1 MNPRKAFRTL
11 GAPLCAP
18 LCAIGA
24 LALPAVAQ
32 SQVSAVVVNPNDSDE
47 VWVANRGN
55 ESVSVIDTSTG
66 TLVAEIG
73 VGVYPRSLAFNADG
87 TEVFV
92 ANQRG
97 DVPVDV
103 HFVTPFTGTEDRGT
117 VSVIDVGSKT
127 VSTTLSDVGTEPYG
141 VAVAPNGKYFAVTG
155 FRSSTV
161 KLFSTTA
168 PYGELAS
175 LEYEWDLSNLS
186 AGETMLTADT
196 DLDFVADLGEP
207 RGFSITADSSQ
218 LFVTHNISPFI
229 SRLDVTLD
237 GGGNPTAMAIGSKFS
252 TNTYPHHP
260 VMELPAPTPVQILKS
275 QGLPRFQEDIAI
287 SPDGTRALIP
297 ALLHNTNHDVNHN
310 FGAGFAGDFANRVY
324 PALQMVDLGAGTNA
338 NVLHHELSDDLNPAE
353 YVPYGG
359 QGGANPSGITTLGGN
374 GSPVLGGNFDV
385 SVTGIGGGD
394 AAWIMLGITK
404 LDLVLPGLTGK
415 LLVSPIATVP
425 GTSLS
430 LLVPNDAGLLGG
442 ALNFQ
447 AFAFH
452 VADSSL
458 SFSNGLSAVIGNSG
472 YGNNKMGYRAGHPT
486 RALYRQTPLAKKDPG
501 GSGLHAIM
509 LNRGSEDV
517 FLYEVNGDDME
528 LVTVFPPRYNFVER
542 TALDQ
547 TTATGDLPLGMAF
560 VEDESTVNND
570 GILYIV
576 NESTP
581 TLSKLW
587 IDFDAGIIQEDTRVV
602 TGQIST
608 LAGPDKYTL
617 PQRIGQELFED
628 ASRAQTAGN
637 FNNSCAS
644 CHFEGGADGNVWQRP
659 AGPRSTMPVYGG
671 PLLTGTILWK
681 GVRMN
686 MGETGPMFGG
696 ENGGHGILTD
706 AEQEGL
712 REYHKVIPVPL
723 NPFLDEGNGNYV
735 GVADF
740 GKDLFFG
747 LNDTGLNP
755 TGRRAGCA
763 DCHTDDDGGGNVRGY
778 TLDFLD
784 PVLTDGEVLGGPG
797 YEFCIQ
803 LNEGALGL
811 NIRNVNS
818 GADVDFDMNGT
829 PDPDRNNDGYIDTE
843 TYVVMNPDA
852 ADDFTRDDPNSY
864 DCYNDPYD
872 INSGSKLFTRDMRKF
887 VIPTKLGVF
896 TTPPYFHDHAVATL
910 RTVIDPEIQNVAGQ
924 YGDPSFPGLQ
934 KLFNGEHDIRGHEQ
948 FLPGASKVQLTLQT
962 LLNGSTFDADIQ
974 AILEYVQ
981 SL

>member
-1 MNPRKAFRTL
+1 MRKLITAAGLL
-11 GAPLCAP
+11 GALST
-18 LCAIGA
+18 
-24 LALPAVAQ
+24 AVAAQ
-32 SQVSAVVVNPNDSDE
+32 AQVSAVAVNPNDSDE

-186 AGETMLTADT
+186 ASETMLTADT

-237 GGGNPTAMAIGSKFS
+237 GGGNPTALAIGSKFS

-297 ALLHNTNHDVNHN
+297 ALLHNTNHDVNHD
-310 FGAGFAGDFANRVY
+310 FGPGFAGDFANRVY
-324 PALQMVDLGAGTNA
+324 PALQMVDLGAGANA
-338 NVLHHELSDDLNPAE
+338 NVLHHELSDDLTPAE

-359 QGGANPSGITTLGGN
+359 QGNQTAVGITTIGGSGSPTLGGTVDLEFTGIAPGDNVFLAYGTSAVEIPIPGIGTVLTSTEAIVPLGAVTSFSHVLPANPAFDGASFFFQIAVVRSPGNVTTLSN
-374 GSPVLGGNFDV
+374 GVEVVLG
-385 SVTGIGGGD
+385 TGGF
-394 AAWIMLGITK
+394 
-404 LDLVLPGLTGK
+404 
-415 LLVSPIATVP
+415 
-425 GTSLS
+425 
-430 LLVPNDAGLLGG
+430 G
-442 ALNFQ
+442 A
-447 AFAFH
+447 
-452 VADSSL
+452 D
-458 SFSNGLSAVIGNSG
+458 
-472 YGNNKMGYRAGHPT
+472 KMGYRAGHPA
-486 RALYRQTPLAKKDPG
+486 RALYNAAGDR
-501 GSGLHAIM
+501 AIL

-517 FLYEVNGDDME
+517 FLYEVNGDSME
-528 LVTVFPPRYNFVER
+528 LMTVFPPRHDFVER
-542 TALDQ
+542 TPLDQ
-547 TTATGDLPLGMAF
+547 TTAMGDLPMGMAF
-560 VEDESTVNND
+560 VEDTTTVNDD

-587 IDFDAGIIQEDTRVV
+587 IDFDAGVIQEETRVV

-608 LAGPDKYTL
+608 LAGADKYTL

-818 GADVDFDMNGT
+818 GADVDFDMDGT

-843 TYVVMNPDA
+843 TYTVMNPDA